1 MTTTARPRRKAVPAP
16 SPDQSGPAPS
26 AAAPSAAA
34 PIEDPPSGSNGLTS
48 AEAAQ
53 RLRRDGPN
61 TLGGEG
67 RRGPLAVLVS
77 QFASPLVLILVAAAV
92 LEIVVGDRVEAGII
106 LAIVGMSALLGFV
119 QEARSE
125 AAVAALQARLALRAT
140 VVRDGKQQELPI
152 QDVVRGDVV
161 VLGAGDIVP
170 ADARLLEANHLF
182 IDESSLTGESA
193 AALKSP
199 RPGELD
205 PDKDDD
211 RAGLAFFGTS
221 VVSGNGRALVTAT
234 GAGTSYGAIAHRL
247 AQRAPEN
254 DFQHGV
260 RAFGMLIGRVTLILV
275 VCVFAVNIGLHR
287 KLFESLVFSIALA
300 VGLTP
305 ELLPAIVTLNLTRGA
320 RALTAHGVLVKRLPA
335 IQNLGSITVLCT
347 DKTGT
352 LTLGKLELV
361 KAVGIDK
368 DDAGEATNA
377 LDLAYLN
384 SHFESSFQNPLDTAV
399 LASAPKPADLAKYK
413 KLAELPYDFNRR
425 MLSVVVQRGSEPPLL
440 VTKGAPEAVVAI
452 SGTVREDHTARK
464 IGKAEHRRL
473 AKLVDDA
480 SADGFRLV
488 AVASRVLAPHE
499 LDALQAA
506 PAEQALPASPAPAA
520 SSAPAAK
527 ASTASSASSAKAST
541 AKAKA
546 PAASAPVGLTDA
558 ARLEHD
564 LTFEGVILFADPP
577 KPDVGA
583 AISSLANQGIALKI
597 ITGDNDLVARHV
609 AGLVGL
615 KVDGVLTGDQMRKMT
630 HPALVVRASKTTI
643 FARVDPDQKLQVI
656 RALHDSGHVVGY
668 MGDGINDAPALHV
681 ADVGISVDNAT
692 DVARSAADIILLEP
706 SLAAI
711 SQGVTEGRRTFA
723 NTLKYI
729 RMGTSSNFGN
739 MLSMAGAAALLPF
752 LPMSPGQILLNNLI
766 YDASQTAIPSD
777 NVDADVE
784 AEPARWDVH
793 AIERFMIAFGPI
805 SSVFD
810 YVTFGLL
817 LLMLGQNENSFHTG
831 WFVESLFTQILV
843 VLAIRT
849 RRSPFWLSRPSK
861 QVAVSIV
868 AALAAAV
875 IIPVSPLGP
884 KIGFGGLPW
893 QFWPLLVAIV
903 VAYLTMVEL
912 MKVWFDRREARRPDA
927 LARQSVAS
935 TLRRSSASSQ

>member
-1 MTTTARPRRKAVPAP
+1 MATKSAPTVPTAPPVPPATD
-16 SPDQSGPAPS
+16 STASG
-26 AAAPSAAA
+26 
-34 PIEDPPSGSNGLTS
+34 GLTS

-53 RLRRDGPN
+53 RLHQDGPN
-61 TLGGEG
+61 SLGGEG
-67 RRGPLAVLVS
+67 RRGPLRVLAS
-77 QFASPLVLILVAAAV
+77 QFASPLVVILVVAAIA
-92 LEIVVGDRVEAGII
+92 EIVVGDRVEAGII
-106 LAIVGMSALLGFV
+106 LTIVGMSALLGFV

-125 AAVAALQARLALRAT
+125 AAVGELQARLALRAT
-140 VVRDGKQQELPI
+140 VMRDGKQQEVEI
-152 QDVVRGDVV
+152 SDVVVGDVV

-199 RPGELD
+199 RTGTLD

-221 VVSGNGRALVTAT
+221 VVSGNGKALVTAT
-234 GAGTSYGAIAHRL
+234 GARTSYGAIAHRL
-247 AQRAPEN
+247 AERAPET

-260 RAFGMLIGRVTLILV
+260 RAFSLLIGKVTLILV
-275 VCVFAVNIGLHR
+275 VGVFAINVGLGR
-287 KLFESLVFSIALA
+287 SLSEALLFSIALA

-335 IQNLGSITVLCT
+335 IQNLGSVTVLCT

-368 DDAGEATNA
+368 DDAGEASHA
-377 LDLAYLN
+377 LELAYLN
-384 SHFESSFQNPLDTAV
+384 SHFESSFQNPLDTAM
-399 LASAPKPADLAKYK
+399 LAGATKPADLAKYR

-425 MLSVVVQRGSEPPLL
+425 MLSVVVQRGSEPPIL
-440 VTKGAPEAVVAI
+440 VTKGAPEAVVAV
-452 SGTVREDHTARK
+452 SSTVREDHTARP
-464 IGKAEHRRL
+464 IRKAEHDRL
-473 AKLVDDA
+473 AKLVDGS

-488 AVASRVLAPHE
+488 AVGSRVLRPDELTGLPDLSAATSATVVPAATATAP
-499 LDALQAA
+499 AATATAPAATAKAAKSTAAA
-506 PAEQALPASPAPAA
+506 PA
-520 SSAPAAK
+520 
-527 ASTASSASSAKAST
+527 
-541 AKAKA
+541 
-546 PAASAPVGLTDA
+546 APVAIALADA
-558 ARLEHD
+558 SRLERD
-564 LTFEGVILFADPP
+564 LTFEGVILFSDPP
-577 KPDVGA
+577 KPDVGE
-583 AISSLANQGIALKI
+583 AIADLAKQGIALKI

-615 KVDGVLTGDQMRKMT
+615 EVEGVLTGDQMRKLT
-630 HPALVVRASKTTI
+630 HPALVARAPRTTI

-656 RALHDSGHVVGY
+656 RALRESGHVVGY

-739 MLSMAGAAALLPF
+739 MISMAGAAALLPF
-752 LPMSPGQILLNNLI
+752 LPMTPGQILLNNLI
-766 YDASQTAIPSD
+766 YDASQTAIPTD
-777 NVDADVE
+777 NVDPDVE

-793 AIERFMIAFGPI
+793 AIERFMIVFGPV
-805 SSVFD
+805 SSIFD
-810 YVTFGLL
+810 YLTFGIL
-817 LLMLGQNENSFHTG
+817 LLMLGTKNPDSFHTG

-861 QVAVSIV
+861 QLAAAIV
-868 AALAAAV
+868 AALAAAA
-875 IIPVSPLGP
+875 IIPLSPLGSVL
-884 KIGFGGLPW
+884 GFGALPW
-893 QFWPLLVAIV
+893 QFWLLLVAMV
-903 VAYLTMVEL
+903 AAYLTLIEIV
-912 MKVWFDRREARRPDA
+912 KRIFNWREARRPEA
-927 LARQSVAS
+927 IAREKSLA
-935 TLRRSSASSQ
+935 LRRVGASSQQAAKG

>member
-1 MTTTARPRRKAVPAP
+1 MTNSPTRARPAPETPA
-16 SPDQSGPAPS
+16 
-26 AAAPSAAA
+26 
-34 PIEDPPSGSNGLTS
+34 DPPSPGGLTS
-48 AEAAQ
+48 AEAAL

-61 TLGGEG
+61 ALGGEG

-77 QFASPLVLILVAAAV
+77 QFASPLVLILVAASVVSMA
-92 LEIVVGDRVEAGII
+92 VGDRVEAGII

-140 VVRDGKQQELPI
+140 VVRDGKQQEIPI
-152 QDVVRGDVV
+152 NDVVVGDVV
-161 VLGAGDIVP
+161 VLAAGDIVP
-170 ADARLLEANHLF
+170 ADVRLLEGNHLF
-182 IDESSLTGESA
+182 VDESSLTGESA
-193 AALKSP
+193 ASLKT
-199 RPGELD
+199 RREGTLD
-205 PDKDDD
+205 PDKDED
-211 RAGLAFFGTS
+211 RAGLGFFGTS
-221 VVSGNGRALVTAT
+221 VVSGTGKAVVTAT
-234 GAGTSYGAIAHRL
+234 GARTSYGVIAHRL
-247 AQRAPEN
+247 AERAPET

-260 RAFGMLIGRVTLILV
+260 RAFGLLIGKVTLILV
-275 VCVFAVNIGLHR
+275 VGVFAINVALGRGLYDA
-287 KLFESLVFSIALA
+287 LLFSIALA

-335 IQNLGSITVLCT
+335 IQNLGSVTVLCT

-368 DDAGEATNA
+368 DDAGEASHA
-377 LDLAYLN
+377 LEMAYLN
-384 SHFESSFQNPLDTAV
+384 SHFESSFQNPLDTAM
-399 LASAPKPADLAKYK
+399 LAGAPKPKDLAEYK
-413 KLAELPYDFNRR
+413 KIAELPYDFNRR

-440 VTKGAPEAVVAI
+440 VTKGAPEAIVAA
-452 SGTVREDHTARK
+452 SSMVRTDHTSRA
-464 IGKAEHRRL
+464 IHKAEHDRL
-473 AKLVDDA
+473 ARLVNGS

-488 AVASRVLAPHE
+488 AVASRVLRPDE
-499 LDALQAA
+499 LTGLSKA
-506 PAEQALPASPAPAA
+506 PAKVSAATDAPV
-520 SSAPAAK
+520 
-527 ASTASSASSAKAST
+527 STARST
-541 AKAKA
+541 ARPAKSAVKA
-546 PAASAPVGLTDA
+546 PAAPVAIALSDTS
-558 ARLEHD
+558 RLERD
-564 LTFEGVILFADPP
+564 LTFEGVILFSDPP
-577 KPDVGA
+577 KPDVDE
-583 AISSLANQGIALKI
+583 AIASLAAQGIALKI
-597 ITGDNDLVARHV
+597 ITGDNDLVAKHV
-609 AGLVGL
+609 ADLVGL
-615 KVDGVLTGDQMRKMT
+615 TVDGVLTGDQMRKMT
-630 HPALVVRASKTTI
+630 HPALVARAKRTTI

-656 RALHDSGHVVGY
+656 RALREAGQVVGY

-739 MLSMAGAAALLPF
+739 MLSMAGAALLLPF

-766 YDASQTAIPSD
+766 YDASQTALPSD

-793 AIERFMIAFGPI
+793 AIERFMIVFGPV
-805 SSVFD
+805 SSIFD
-810 YVTFGLL
+810 YATFGLL
-817 LLMLGQNENSFHTG
+817 LLMLGTNNEKSFHTG

-849 RRSPFWLSRPSK
+849 RLSPFWRSRPSK
-861 QVAVSIV
+861 QLAAAIV

-875 IIPVSPLGP
+875 IIPLSPLGSF
-884 KIGFGGLPW
+884 IGFGELPW
-893 QFWPLLVAIV
+893 QFWLLLVGLVA
-903 VAYLTMVEL
+903 AYLTLIEIV
-912 MKVWFDRREARRPDA
+912 KVFFNRHEERRPETVARQKA
-927 LARQSVAS
+927 LA
-935 TLRRSSASSQ
+935 TRRAGAAHK

>member
-1 MTTTARPRRKAVPAP
+1 MTTRAAPAK
-16 SPDQSGPAPS
+16 PASAPPADPTPS
-26 AAAPSAAA
+26 A
-34 PIEDPPSGSNGLTS
+34 GLTS

-53 RLRRDGPN
+53 RLRQDGPN
-61 TLGGEG
+61 ALGGEG

-77 QFASPLVLILVAAAV
+77 QFASPLVLILVAASAV
-92 LEIVVGDRVEAGII
+92 SIAVGDRVEAGII
-106 LAIVGMSALLGFV
+106 LTIVAMSALLGFV

-140 VVRDGKQQELPI
+140 VIRDGKPGEIPI
-152 QDVVRGDVV
+152 HDVVRGDIV

-182 IDESSLTGESA
+182 VDESSLTGESA
-193 AALKSP
+193 ASLKNP
-199 RPGELD
+199 MPGELD
-205 PDKDDD
+205 PGKDDD

-221 VVSGNGRALVTAT
+221 VVSGNGRAVVTAT
-234 GAGTSYGAIAHRL
+234 GARTSYGEIAHRL
-247 AQRAPEN
+247 AERAPET

-260 RAFGMLIGRVTLILV
+260 RAFGLLIGRVTMILV
-275 VCVFAVNIGLHR
+275 VGVFAVNVALQR
-287 KLFESLVFSIALA
+287 PLFDALLFSIALA

-335 IQNLGSITVLCT
+335 IQNLGSVTVLCT

-361 KAVGIDK
+361 KAVGIDA
-368 DDAGEATNA
+368 DDAGEASHA

-399 LASAPKPADLAKYK
+399 LAGAPKPADLDAYR

-425 MLSVVVQRGSEPPLL
+425 MLSVVVQRGTEPPIL
-440 VTKGAPEAVVAI
+440 VTKGAPEAVVAA
-452 SGTVREDHTARK
+452 SSSVREDHTARA
-464 IGKAEHRRL
+464 IRKAEHDRL
-473 AKLVDDA
+473 AKLVDGA

-488 AVASRVLAPHE
+488 AVGSRVLTPAE
-499 LDALQAA
+499 LAALPAA
-506 PAEQALPASPAPAA
+506 PAGVPAGG
-520 SSAPAAK
+520 
-527 ASTASSASSAKAST
+527 
-541 AKAKA
+541 
-546 PAASAPVGLTDA
+546 APVLA
-558 ARLEHD
+558 ADLSHAPSLERD
-564 LTFEGVILFADPP
+564 LTFEGVILFSDPP
-577 KPDVGA
+577 KPDVGK
-583 AISSLANQGIALKI
+583 AIADLANQGIALKV

-615 KVDGVLTGDQMRKMT
+615 KVEEVLTGDQMRKLT
-630 HPALVVRASKTTI
+630 HPALVARAPRTTI
-643 FARVDPDQKLQVI
+643 FARVDPDQKLQII
-656 RALHDSGHVVGY
+656 RALRESGHVVGY

-739 MLSMAGAAALLPF
+739 MLSMAGAALLLPF
-752 LPMSPGQILLNNLI
+752 LPMLPSQILLNNLI

-777 NVDADVE
+777 NVDPDVE

-793 AIERFMIAFGPI
+793 GIERFMVVFGPI
-805 SSVFD
+805 SSIFD
-810 YVTFGLL
+810 YVTFGVL
-817 LLMLGQNENSFHTG
+817 LLMLGNNPDSFRTG

-849 RRSPFWLSRPSK
+849 RRSPFWLSHPSR
-861 QVAVSIV
+861 QLGAAIV
-868 AALAAAV
+868 AALAVAV
-875 IIPVSPLGP
+875 IIPLSPLGSGVV
-884 KIGFGGLPW
+884 GFGVLPW
-893 QFWPLLVAIV
+893 QFWPLLVVIV
-903 VAYLTMVEL
+903 IAYLTLVEVTKHIFNL
-912 MKVWFDRREARRPDA
+912 REARRPDA
-927 LARQSVAS
+927 IARQKAHARLNVEAS
-935 TLRRSSASSQ
+935 TK